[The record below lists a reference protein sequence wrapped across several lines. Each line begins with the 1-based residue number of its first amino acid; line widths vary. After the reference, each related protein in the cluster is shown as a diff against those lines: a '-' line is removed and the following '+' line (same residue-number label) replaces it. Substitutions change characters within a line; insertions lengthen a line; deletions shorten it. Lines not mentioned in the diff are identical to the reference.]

1 MMCKNLSRSFLV
13 GAAASWGLGTVLTK
27 KALDGFTP
35 EALLPIQLVVSVG
48 VLGAAFLISRSSL
61 TEVRRKGQLA
71 ALGVLNPGVSY
82 ALGLAGLALI
92 DASTSVVIWATE
104 PVIITVLAV
113 LVLRERISARLLACL
128 AVAMVGVGFVVR
140 PAIGGGGGSPLG
152 ITLLFGA
159 VSACALYTVLVRKM
173 DLEDGALAVVFL
185 QQASALVFALGL
197 MIVTGGGSAPSDGP
211 SGSEWAA
218 AVTGGVL
225 YYGVAF
231 LFYVGALKRTTAS
244 AAGVSLTL
252 IPVFGLVFSVLLL
265 NETLTFAQVLGSAL
279 VVGSMV
285 VLARGGMEQRAAV
298 LRTSAAPPG

>member
-1 MMCKNLSRSFLV
+1 MMFKNLSRSFLV

-104 PVIITVLAV
+104 PVVITVLAV
-113 LVLRERISARLLACL
+113 LVLREHISARLLACL

-140 PAIGGGGGSPLG
+140 PAIGGGGSPLG
-152 ITLLFGA
+152 IALLFGA

-173 DLEDGALAVVFL
+173 DSRTVR
-185 QQASALVFALGL
+185 SR
-197 MIVTGGGSAPSDGP
+197 SCSSNRRAPWSSPWG
-211 SGSEWAA
+211 
-218 AVTGGVL
+218 
-225 YYGVAF
+225 
-231 LFYVGALKRTTAS
+231 
-244 AAGVSLTL
+244 
-252 IPVFGLVFSVLLL
+252 
-265 NETLTFAQVLGSAL
+265 
-279 VVGSMV
+279 
-285 VLARGGMEQRAAV
+285 
-298 LRTSAAPPG
+298 

>member
-1 MMCKNLSRSFLV
+1 MMCRNLSRSFLV

-27 KALDGFTP
+27 KALDGFSP

-48 VLGAAFLISRSSL
+48 VLGAAFLISRASL
-61 TEVRRKGQLA
+61 TGLRRKGQLA

-113 LVLRERISARLLACL
+113 LVLREHISARLLACL

-140 PAIGGGGGSPLG
+140 PAIGGGGSPLG

-197 MIVTGGGSAPSDGP
+197 MIVTRGGGAPSDGP

-298 LRTSAAPPG
+298 LSTPAAPPG